1 MLCAHRGDT
10 ERLLRTCHCNV
21 VQTARGVRVFVAAD
35 SVPSA
40 IEQRDMVELQ
50 TLRPVSS

>member
-1 MLCAHRGDT
+1 MLCTHRGET
-10 ERLLRTCHCNV
+10 ERLPRTCHGNI
-21 VQTARGVRVFVAAD
+21 VQTARGIRVIVAVD